1 MASGIIHLAVTKEL
15 TKSLP
20 FRDAGRLFL
29 GCVLPDG
36 AADRNRGHL
45 KKSLCDNA
53 KKTYD
58 LNGFRE
64 RFAGLIQS
72 DDLFLGYYLHLVQDI
87 LFRRFM
93 YVEHGWN
100 PRLPGYVERLHR
112 DYAVTNA
119 AVIRRHGLT
128 PDMVRALEPG
138 PELARLG
145 EFDIPRFVETVRGYF
160 TPAEETECFFFTV
173 DMAEA
178 YIGRAVELCL
188 QELEHLKNGGPLMD
202 SGAWAWDNG
211 PSGQS
216 GK

>member
-1 MASGIIHLAVTKEL
+1 MASGVIHLAVTREL
-15 TKSLP
+15 TKTVP
-20 FRDAGRLFL
+20 FADTDRLYL

-45 KKSLCDNA
+45 KTALCGNA

-64 RFAGLIQS
+64 RFTDLTRS

-128 PDMVRALEPG
+128 RDMVRVLEPG
-138 PELARLG
+138 PELTALG
-145 EFDIPRFVETVRGYF
+145 ASDIPRFVETVRGYF
-160 TPAEETECFFFTV
+160 TPAEETECFFFT
-173 DMAEA
+173 AELA
-178 YIGRAVELCL
+178 EMYIERAVELCL
-188 QELEHLKNGGPLMD
+188 EELDHLKNGGPLLD
-202 SGAWAWDNG
+202 SRDWAWDNR
-211 PSGQS
+211 
-216 GK
+216 

>member
-1 MASGIIHLAVTKEL
+1 MASSIIHLAVTKEL
-15 TKSLP
+15 TKEVP
-20 FRDAGRLFL
+20 FRDTGRLFL

-45 KKSLCDNA
+45 KKGLCGNA

-58 LNGFRE
+58 VNAFRA
-64 RFAGLIQS
+64 RFMDLMRF
-72 DDLFLGYYLHLVQDI
+72 DDLYLGYYLHLAQDI

-93 YVEHGWN
+93 YLEHGWN

-119 AVIRRHGLT
+119 SVSRRHGLHA
-128 PDMVRALEPG
+128 DMVRPLDPG
-138 PELARLG
+138 PELTELG

-160 TPAEETECFFFTV
+160 LPVEETECFFFTT
-173 DMAEA
+173 DLAEA

-188 QELEHLKNGGPLMD
+188 AELESLKNGGPLMD
-202 SGAWAWDNG
+202 SAAWAWDNG
-211 PSGQS
+211 PSGQAD
-216 GK
+216 K